1 VKKIF
6 IILALLA
13 ATNVVNAETVDFSA
27 TTPYL
32 TDDGNIVVF
41 DGVRVDGFGFSLK
54 EDALKLKFK
63 FDLNSTSFKLDTAD
77 ITAYKGIG
85 VYSDQ
90 CMVNDAPVTSITTN
104 DEGQEIES
112 RQPSYTTNAETS
124 YKKDGEIFTIAA
136 GDLIESGG
144 SSYRFNTSKNEPF
157 VAEFNLQPNQVM
169 SWYLN
174 NKSQGLIYQL
184 TGPESDVPGE
194 VVANGING
202 EGPLMIGPIRV
213 VKAGVYKLK
222 IETDPQQRSTS
233 FLFKSFNSNENVLKT
248 IVNNTRLNE
257 FLEGGSLDCSKF
269 KVSLNRDEILTFPAP
284 KSDDLVIKLVN
295 DQSQVIAQAT
305 GSELVYKETERNS
318 DYYIFI
324 YSKSYKRATYS
335 NKVKIVLEKPE
346 EANTKK

>member
-1 VKKIF
+1 MKKIF

-13 ATNVVNAETVDFSA
+13 NVIHAETVDFSA

-32 TDDGNIVVF
+32 IDDGNTVVF

-77 ITAYKGIG
+77 VVVYSGIG

-90 CMVNDAPVTSITTN
+90 CMVNDAPITSLTTN
-104 DEGQEIES
+104 SEGQEIES

-124 YKKDGEIFTIAA
+124 YKKDGEVFTIAA
-136 GDLIESGG
+136 GDLIESG
-144 SSYRFNTSKNEPF
+144 SDSYRFTTSKDEPF

-184 TGPESDVPGE
+184 TGPESDIPGE
-194 VVANGING
+194 VVVSGVNG
-202 EGPLMIGPIRV
+202 EGPLMIGPVRV

-222 IETDPQQRSTS
+222 IETDPKQKSTS
-233 FLFKSFNSNENVLKT
+233 FLFKSFNNNENVLKT
-248 IVNNTRLNE
+248 VVNSTRLSE

-269 KVSLNRDEILTFPAP
+269 KVSLNRDEILTLPAP
-284 KSDDLVIKLVN
+284 KGEDVVFKLVN

-324 YSKSYKRATYS
+324 YSNSKSYKRNTYS
-335 NKVKIVLEKPE
+335 DKVKIVLEKPE
-346 EANTKK
+346 